1 LTRAATAVDRLRS
14 VPFTVWAILTV
25 GPVTGFGY
33 WRVVLGRVPLPMD
46 DIVNFPG
53 WEGFAHRIPVQA
65 HQEMGDLVT
74 QDYPWRVWSAS
85 RLRSGHVPLWNAHEL
100 FGSPWL
106 ANLQSSL
113 FSPLAVPA
121 YLLPAA
127 TAWSL
132 TFTLQL
138 VIAGVG
144 MAVLCRRLGAAPGPA
159 LIAGMAY
166 GGGGF
171 VRAWNGWPQGDAACW
186 IPVALLAVLA
196 LRRRPDLLRI
206 AAVAASIAAVIVAG
220 HPQTATYAALLLVG
234 FAAVILVAPPADDA
248 NPPGVP
254 SRYVAGLA
262 VGGILALGLSA
273 VVLLP
278 GAQWVDRL
286 HRSTGTVLAYHF
298 LPREVVAL
306 VSRDLHHTPN
316 DAGVIPPE
324 GAAYV
329 GMLTIGAAA
338 MALLHRR
345 RAVVGF
351 FTATAVIALMVLFAV
366 NPAFWVVNHLPV
378 LKALP
383 NLRAWL
389 FVDVSLPILAAL
401 GLTAM
406 VERAGPLNGQRVRAW
421 APWIA
426 WVAGSVALLALSVLL
441 IHETGGLGRLGRDGA
456 LHGPASSLAL
466 VAASVIL
473 LCPSVVRWAGA
484 RGLQVAACLL
494 VAVDLASYGHGS
506 IPMVT
511 KATVFPRPA
520 VLTDLRQFD
529 ASTYRI
535 MSLDTSMPPN
545 IDLPFGFDD
554 AAGYD
559 YLTEDKARFLDG
571 LGNIAVG
578 FDADSA
584 DIVGAHD
591 RRVDLLNVRY
601 LIATDYNHSTAT
613 LAAHPERFRQVLTV
627 GHLDVFENLRA
638 LPRQW
643 LVPAGDARPVRSLT
657 AALSAVRNP
666 SFDPNRDVTVTGST
680 PTGATATGTSDQT
693 TGEVVSATDGEES
706 VSATVE
712 APGPALLVVSQYFY
726 PGWQATVDGH
736 AAPVVQA
743 DAVLQGVTVPS
754 GTHRVVLRF
763 SPRPYRLGRDLSV
776 ASVVV
781 LLTLLGVAGAQA
793 WRRRRPEARP

>member
-1 LTRAATAVDRLRS
+1 MTRVAVLARLRA
-14 VPFTVWAILTV
+14 VPFTVWAVVTI
-25 GPVTGFGY
+25 GPVTGFAY
-33 WRVVLGRVPLPMD
+33 WRVMLGRVPLPMD

-74 QDYPWRVWSAS
+74 QDYPWRVWSAG
-85 RLRSGHVPLWNAHEL
+85 RLRSGHVPLWNTHQL

-113 FSPLAVPA
+113 FSPLAAPA

-127 TAWSL
+127 TAWSV

-186 IPVALLAVLA
+186 IPIALLAVLA

-206 AAVAASIAAVIVAG
+206 AAVAASVAAVIVAG

-234 FAAVILVAPPADDA
+234 FAAVILLAPPAD
-248 NPPGVP
+248 GVEP
-254 SRYVAGLA
+254 VGARSRYLAGLA

-273 VVLLP
+273 VVVLP

-286 HRSTGTVLAYHF
+286 HRSTSTVLAYHF

-338 MALLHRR
+338 MGFLHRR

-401 GLTAM
+401 GLTAA
-406 VERAGPLNGQRVRAW
+406 VEHVGQVDGRRLRAW
-421 APWIA
+421 TPWMA
-426 WVAGSVALLALSVLL
+426 WAVGSVVLFALSLLL
-441 IHETGGLGRLGRDGA
+441 IRETGGLDRLGRDGA
-456 LHGPASSLAL
+456 WHGPASSLAL
-466 VAASVIL
+466 IGASVIL
-473 LCPSVVRWAGA
+473 LCPAVVRRLGA
-484 RGLQVAACLL
+484 QRLQMAACLL
-494 VAVDLASYGHGS
+494 VAVDLASYAHGS

-511 KATVFPRPA
+511 KATVFSRPA
-520 VLTDLRQFD
+520 VLADLRRFD
-529 ASTYRI
+529 PGTYRI

-545 IDLPFGFDD
+545 IDLLFGFDD

-601 LIATDYNHSTAT
+601 LIATDYNRSAAT
-613 LAAHPERFRQVLTV
+613 LAAHPERFRRVLTD

-643 LVPAGDARPVRSLT
+643 LVAAGNARPVQSLT
-657 AALSAVRNP
+657 VALAAVRSP
-666 SFDPNRDVTVTGST
+666 SFDPQREVTITSDT
-680 PTGATATGTSDQT
+680 PRRSFPTGVSQAAA
-693 TGEVVSATDGEES
+693 GEVTAATDGEES
-706 VSATVE
+706 VTASVDTPVAAV
-712 APGPALLVVSQYFY
+712 LVISQYFY

-736 AAPVVQA
+736 AAPVEQT
-743 DAVLQGVTVPS
+743 DAVLQGVTVPAGS
-754 GTHRVVLRF
+754 HRVVLRF
-763 SPRPYRLGRDLSV
+763 LPPVYRHGRDLSMF
-776 ASVVV
+776 SLVV
-781 LLTLLGVAGAQA
+781 LLVVAGVGARRA
-793 WRRRRPEARP
+793 WTRRGSRP